1 MKLTEREIVKLSN
14 VLNTENIEG
23 LHITDKETFG
33 WEDFSYTK
41 GNVRLRK
48 FRGNDYFVSA
58 NQMTEEQWQELP
70 TVWKSLT
77 ELLSKIL
84 KA

>member
-23 LHITDKETFG
+23 LHITNKEAFG
-33 WEDFSYTK
+33 WEDFLYTK
-41 GNVRLRK
+41 GNVCLRK
-48 FRGNDYFVSA
+48 FRCNDYFVSI
-58 NQMTEEQWQELP
+58 NQMTEEQYQKLP
-70 TVWKSLT
+70 TVWKSLN
-77 ELLSKIL
+77 ELLLKIL